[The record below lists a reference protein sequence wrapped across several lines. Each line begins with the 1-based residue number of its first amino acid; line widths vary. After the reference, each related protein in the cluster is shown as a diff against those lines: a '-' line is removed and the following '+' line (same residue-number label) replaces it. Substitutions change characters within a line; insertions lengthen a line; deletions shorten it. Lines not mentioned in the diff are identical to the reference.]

1 MNLCFLDISYSW
13 SDIICGL
20 LCWASLI
27 QHNVFKVY
35 PCWTA
40 CARAPFLSWV
50 SDVPLNGFTTPCLS
64 FLRWWTLGCFH
75 LWATVINA
83 VVKIRVQG
91 FVWTSIF
98 ISLGCISRSGIAG
111 SSPGGSDGKQS
122 ACNAGDLGSIPG
134 LGRFPWR
141 REWQPTPVFL
151 CGEFHGLR
159 SLVGYSPWGCKESD
173 TTEWLTLWTFDCSK
187 CLLNMVI
194 WC

>member
-1 MNLCFLDISYSW
+1 MSLRF
-13 SDIICGL
+13 ICAGL
-20 LCWASLI
+20 
-27 QHNVFKVY
+27 H
-35 PCWTA
+35 
-40 CARAPFLSWV
+40 APELPFFHEWV
-50 SDVPLNGFTTPCLS
+50 MFRCTDLPHHVCHSSVDGH
-64 FLRWWTLGCFH
+64 WGCFH

-83 VVKIRVQG
+83 VVKTRVQG

-173 TTEWLTLWTFDCSK
+173 TAEWLTLWTFDCSK

>member
-1 MNLCFLDISYSW
+1 M
-13 SDIICGL
+13 
-20 LCWASLI
+20 SLRFI
-27 QHNVFKVY
+27 HAGQHM
-35 PCWTA
+35 PEL
-40 CARAPFLSWV
+40 PFFYEWV
-50 SDVPLNGFTTPCLS
+50 MFHCMDLPHHVCHSSVDGH
-64 FLRWWTLGCFH
+64 WGCFH

-83 VVKIRVQG
+83 VVKTRVQG
-91 FVWTSIF
+91 FFWTSIF

-111 SSPGGSDGKQS
+111 SSPGGSDGKES
-122 ACNAGDLGSIPG
+122 ACNEGDLGSTSG